1 MKYSL
6 SLLILAALFITSCSQ
21 KGEQEYMQD
30 AKNFLQEQKFDEAV
44 KLYEKIAA
52 DFPKSPLA
60 SEALFEAAKLYQ
72 SKSIP
77 GMSDNA
83 AYEKAVESYTSV
95 YEKYPDSPEA
105 PLAMFMTG
113 FLYANEMKQYQAAK
127 TAFEKFLKQY
137 PEHEMAESA
146 RLEIQNMGKSPEE
159 LLNSVAKP

>member
-1 MKYSL
+1 
-6 SLLILAALFITSCSQ
+6 
-21 KGEQEYMQD
+21 MQD

-52 DFPKSPLA
+52 DFPKSALA

-159 LLNSVAKP
+159 LLNSVGKP